1 MTAEADFSLDSSKP
15 SGRRS
20 YCKACDRRRGRA
32 YYDAHKDELYAQR
45 AAAREAAWQAELEAH
60 VEEHRKRVAAA
71 KKLHAAQ
78 SRRQKEFLRSIGVPD
93 LSPEEVTEKAR
104 RRKGSD
110 QPHEW
115 DRSETVPVDE
125 ERERPPDPGGPS
137 GEGAP
142 PGDPDYH
149 LHAELGEETKRLAT
163 HPREEAHRL
172 VEELREGE
180 TETTPLI
187 ALSGLVLW
195 LGVLVAIV
203 IALVFLIA
211 RLAS

>member
-1 MTAEADFSLDSSKP
+1 M
-15 SGRRS
+15 
-20 YCKACDRRRGRA
+20 
-32 YYDAHKDELYAQR
+32 ELG
-45 AAAREAAWQAELEAH
+45 LPGCCP
-60 VEEHRKRVAAA
+60 
-71 KKLHAAQ
+71 LH
-78 SRRQKEFLRSIGVPD
+78 SC
-93 LSPEEVTEKAR
+93 
-104 RRKGSD
+104 
-110 QPHEW
+110 
-115 DRSETVPVDE
+115 ETVLVDE
-125 ERERPPDPGGPS
+125 ERERQPDPAGPS

-149 LHAELGEETKRLAT
+149 LHTELGEETKRLAT

-180 TETTPLI
+180 TENTPLI
-187 ALSGLVLW
+187 ALSGLALW